1 MPLQSW
7 KAIQLLNS
15 IIEPILT
22 MQTFNQ
28 RSSSHRIDRF
38 TLFLAVCAVIGA
50 TLVLARQATFGVGL
64 HQDSTVYIS
73 AARHLLA
80 GNGLVEF
87 SNQEPYLQH
96 APLYPLLLA
105 ASSIFIFD
113 PRDAAGPLNAI
124 IFGLIIFIS
133 GRWLIQ
139 HIQSRLLAI
148 WGCIAITISI
158 PLATTA
164 YSALS
169 EPLFIL
175 FVMLSLIQTDHFLR
189 NAKTSSLI
197 WSAVFAALACL
208 TRYPGVALIIAVIP
222 LLILPWNG
230 LKTQKTKQTGLYV
243 AIAALPL
250 LLWLL
255 RNFLISGQP
264 AGDRKLYER
273 SQLTEILDSMLSDVA
288 TYVLVGVPL
297 ENVPLIAAVAA
308 GVALLLMS
316 AYFIRSLLRSYISKT
331 YTFNSLQLFTAF
343 AFIFLLFFII
353 AALISYVEPLYGRML
368 VPVYIPMVFVA
379 LLALDKFLIYDKER
393 NLLGTLSSL
402 PIIGKTVRGN
412 IADTST
418 LFIVVIVALLLW
430 TGFSIP
436 ANADSIRETNIR
448 PGGGRDI
455 TRILGSEVIRYLPEN
470 QISGSILTN
479 VYEGPLSLY
488 PFTRWHRLFPDMNQ
502 WQRHEMQ
509 MFIEDAPGDVY
520 VVWMDNTE
528 EPNPF
533 RNPQQ
538 TVLPDVELIA
548 DLSDGT
554 VLKVPKL
561 SWDEGA
567 YRVIVSREPAVRS
580 NYDLHLDDGHLHYVK
595 EQCNDEDI
603 ESPFFLHI
611 IPTDLALLPGNRQ
624 ALGFDNLDFG
634 FYAHGNRSGVR
645 CMASVPL
652 PDYSISSIKTGQWIR
667 DDDRQIW
674 SEELILGN

>member
-1 MPLQSW
+1 
-7 KAIQLLNS
+7 
-15 IIEPILT
+15 
-22 MQTFNQ
+22 MQTSIQ
-28 RSSSHRIDRF
+28 RSSPFRIDRF
-38 TLFLAVCAVIGA
+38 TLFLAVCAVTGA
-50 TLVLARQATFGVGL
+50 ILVLARQATFGVGL

-113 PRDAAGPLNAI
+113 PRDAAGPLNSI

-189 NAKTSSLI
+189 NGKTSSLI
-197 WSAVFAALACL
+197 LSAVFAALACL

-230 LKTQKTKQTGLYV
+230 LNAQKTKQTGLYA

-273 SQLTEILDSMLSDVA
+273 SPLTEILDSMLSDVS

-308 GVALLLMS
+308 AVALLVMS
-316 AYFIRSLLRSYISKT
+316 AYFIRSLLRSHISKT

-368 VPVYIPMVFVA
+368 VPVYIPLVFVA
-379 LLALDKFLIYDKER
+379 LLTLDKFLIYDKDR

-402 PIIGKTVRGN
+402 PVIGKTLRGN

-418 LFIVVIVALLLW
+418 LFIVVVVALLLW
-430 TGFSIP
+430 TGFSVP

-538 TVLPDVELIA
+538 TVLPDVELVA

-561 SWDEGA
+561 SWDEDA
-567 YRVIVSREPAVRS
+567 YRAVVSREPTLRS
-580 NYDLHLDDGHLHYVK
+580 SYDLYLDDGYLHYVK
-595 EQCNDEDI
+595 DPCNDEDI

-611 IPTDLALLPGNRQ
+611 IPADLTSLPDDRQ
-624 ALGFDNLDFG
+624 DLGFDNLDFG

-652 PDYSISSIKTGQWIR
+652 PDYSISSINTGQWIR

-674 SEELILGN
+674 SEELILGE

>member
-1 MPLQSW
+1 
-7 KAIQLLNS
+7 
-15 IIEPILT
+15 
-22 MQTFNQ
+22 MQTFIQ
-28 RSSSHRIDRF
+28 RSSPFRIDRF
-38 TLFLAVCAVIGA
+38 TLLLVVCAVTGA

-105 ASSIFIFD
+105 ASSIYIFD

-139 HIQSRLLAI
+139 HIQSRLLAV
-148 WGCIAITISI
+148 WGCIAITMSI

-189 NAKTSSLI
+189 NGKTSSLI

-230 LKTQKTKQTGLYV
+230 IKTQKTKKAGLY
-243 AIAALPL
+243 ATIAALPL

-297 ENVPLIAAVAA
+297 ENVPLIATVTA
-308 GVALLLMS
+308 GVVLLVVS

-331 YTFNSLQLFTAF
+331 YTFNPIQLFTAF
-343 AFIFLLFFII
+343 TFVFLLFFII

-368 VPVYIPMVFVA
+368 VPAYIPLLFVA
-379 LLALDKFLIYDKER
+379 LIALDKLLIYDKDK
-393 NLLGTLSSL
+393 NLLGTLNTL
-402 PIIGKTVRGN
+402 PAIGKIVRGN
-412 IADTST
+412 IAGTST
-418 LFIVVIVALLLW
+418 LFGVVIIALLLW

-436 ANADSIRETNIR
+436 ANTDSIRETNIR

-502 WQRHEMQ
+502 WQRHEMR
-509 MFIEDAPGDVY
+509 MFIENAPGDTY

-528 EPNPF
+528 ETNPF

-538 TVLPDVELIA
+538 TVLPAAEIIA

-561 SWDEGA
+561 SWDESA
-567 YRVIVSREPAVRS
+567 YRAVVSQEPAIRS
-580 NYDLHLDDGHLHYVK
+580 HYDLYLDDGYLRYVK
-595 EQCNDEDI
+595 ESCGDEDI
-603 ESPFFLHI
+603 EYPFFLHI
-611 IPTDLALLPGNRQ
+611 IPEDLALLPGNRQ
-624 ALGFDNLDFG
+624 DLGFDNLDFG

-645 CMASVPL
+645 CVASVPL